1 MADWLTESAIYINVY
16 LDFFVYFVSC
26 HRHFIIHSQEWK
38 VKFKTQMLLLL
49 DLVRL
54 KEIKWMVLTD
64 KHRVSEWV
72 TESLTSL
79 VPE

>member
-1 MADWLTESAIYINVY
+1 M
-16 LDFFVYFVSC
+16 
-26 HRHFIIHSQEWK
+26 
-38 VKFKTQMLLLL
+38 LL